1 MSQNVNLV
9 RNFWRRSTKSIQPH
23 AKIAVGDEVRWR
35 HDATRIAAATLTA
48 VDADSVR
55 AVAVLATPKGRP
67 AARGTRTRGR
77 VGARW
82 LSVDAGAAGSYRQP
96 GLELRLDSRDAFGG
110 HVDAALDVRGR
121 RTLRTTASGNV
132 TEQLS
137 RVYRA
142 STTIRDAD
150 DHRRLTLGRQTSPT
164 LASVSLF
171 DGALLEW
178 ASPTRTIGVF
188 TGTQPDPTRFTWSHD
203 LVEGGAFVEWHQRP
217 LAARRW
223 SFATGAIT
231 SRSGGMSNRDF
242 GFAQGWWFSRG
253 LSASAAQEV
262 DLNTGWK
269 RTFGEP
275 RFAWTSTFL
284 TLRAP
289 LGHGVALQSG
299 YDNRRNVRLWRDRET
314 PETDFDDRYRQGS
327 WLGLDAESFKYL
339 HGGAEWRVGSGGDRS
354 DTRSYNLEVRRWTRL
369 QASLRMRHS
378 TFTSPATASG
388 LWSFAAGVDPWVGSH
403 VEWSFG
409 TRSTTDRTSAVTE
422 HEHWQGLDMD
432 LSLGGRWYM
441 NGGYE
446 QQRGL
451 AGTTRQMQGGLSV
464 RL

>member
-1 MSQNVNLV
+1 MRRILV
-9 RNFWRRSTKSIQPH
+9 GSILLLCVTTPADAAKVLWSSRAATRVVARPTTAVTSDSVAVVTHAPVPVTPAPAAPTIARTPTLGAMTTPVKASPVVTTPAPVPSTAVIAPLVTPAVPKSTPATPVAPPTSAPAVIAAAPVTKLAEPPSLVTASVPAAPVAVKPVAVTAPIVPTLGADTEHSHVSYLAGPSAYLDAGSAQGLQVGDTVVVRRDGVAIAALRVAFTSSRRASCDTLWTH

-35 HDATRIAAATLTA
+35 RDATRIEAAAIVA

-188 TGTQPDPTRFTWSHD
+188 TGR
-203 LVEGGAFVEWHQRP
+203 
-217 LAARRW
+217 
-223 SFATGAIT
+223 
-231 SRSGGMSNRDF
+231 
-242 GFAQGWWFSRG
+242 
-253 LSASAAQEV
+253 
-262 DLNTGWK
+262 
-269 RTFGEP
+269 
-275 RFAWTSTFL
+275 
-284 TLRAP
+284 
-289 LGHGVALQSG
+289 
-299 YDNRRNVRLWRDRET
+299 
-314 PETDFDDRYRQGS
+314 
-327 WLGLDAESFKYL
+327 
-339 HGGAEWRVGSGGDRS
+339 
-354 DTRSYNLEVRRWTRL
+354 
-369 QASLRMRHS
+369 
-378 TFTSPATASG
+378 
-388 LWSFAAGVDPWVGSH
+388 
-403 VEWSFG
+403 
-409 TRSTTDRTSAVTE
+409 
-422 HEHWQGLDMD
+422 
-432 LSLGGRWYM
+432 LGGRSSM
-441 NGGYE
+441 T
-446 QQRGL
+446 Q
-451 AGTTRQMQGGLSV
+451 APSST
-464 RL
+464 